1 MLGMWYSVCLGLL
14 VRHWRLS
21 SVVENLPTM
30 PKGEAMA
37 VAIAQSPLEGSGG
50 MAQQ

>member
-21 SVVENLPTM
+21 SVVKNLPTM
-30 PKGEAMA
+30 SKGEAMA
-37 VAIAQSPLEGSGG
+37 VAVAQSTLEGCGI
-50 MAQQ
+50 MAQ

>member
-1 MLGMWYSVCLGLL
+1 MWYSVCLGLL

-21 SVVENLPTM
+21 SVENLPTM
-30 PKGEAMA
+30 PKGGAMA
-37 VAIAQSPLEGSGG
+37 VAVAQSPLEVSGV